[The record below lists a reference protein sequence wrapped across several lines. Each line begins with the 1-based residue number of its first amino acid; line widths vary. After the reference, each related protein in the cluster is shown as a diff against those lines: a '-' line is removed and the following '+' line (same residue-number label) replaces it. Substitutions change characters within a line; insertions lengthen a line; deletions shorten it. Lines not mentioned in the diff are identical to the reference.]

1 MKVIFTERYLMNN
14 GLYYKPDGT
23 LHKTN
28 NLPAYVRSASMLYN
42 EATVDNILI
51 NFGNYCIS
59 LVNDYRDPNTIFELK
74 NVSAK
79 SDETYVPSNSLL
91 RIMHTATQSYITAH
105 DDSSTLQEV
114 ARCVSSTSF
123 DYWFSGLA
131 KDKKPDDSSAAK
143 DDQEVSESSYEP
155 SENSDE
161 ENYGPQTSTT
171 MTLQSKY
178 YGKLAIRKLVM
189 TT

>member
-1 MKVIFTERYLMNN
+1 MQ
-14 GLYYKPDGT
+14 
-23 LHKTN
+23 
-28 NLPAYVRSASMLYN
+28 YN
-42 EATVDNILI
+42 EATLDNILI

-105 DDSSTLQEV
+105 DDSSTSQEV

-131 KDKKPDDSSAAK
+131 KDKVPEHSDSERVDK
-143 DDQEVSESSYEP
+143 DESSYEP
-155 SENSDE
+155 SETSDKE
-161 ENYGPQTSTT
+161 DYGPQTSTS
-171 MTLQSKY
+171 MTLWSKY
-178 YGKLAIRKLVM
+178 YRKLAIRKLVM